1 MELEKIYQWRI
12 EKITTE
18 TPLVQ
23 SLFLTCQE
31 DRPTFVAGQ
40 YLTIKLPGHNPVEGK
55 DYSIAST
62 PNEQLVRITVKTMG
76 KFSTAINRL
85 EVGDVITTGAPY
97 GYFYPEP
104 DDVTALVLVAGG
116 IGITP
121 CFSIIKDLLEKKDP
135 RQIHLLF
142 SNRTEKDIVFE
153 AEINKL
159 STDYKN
165 FKVTHFITRET
176 PQSVEY
182 QAGRLSGHRMVE
194 ETGYLSQ
201 PEFFLCGSIH
211 FTKDL
216 WKDLK
221 SSGVSEA
228 RLYTEG
234 FF

>member
-1 MELEKIYQWRI
+1 MELEKIYRWRI
-12 EKITTE
+12 EKITSE

-23 SLFLTCQE
+23 SLFLTCLE

-55 DYSIAST
+55 DYSLAST
-62 PNEQLVRITVKTMG
+62 PNEPLVRITVKTMG
-76 KFSTAINRL
+76 EFSTAINNL
-85 EVGDVITTGAPY
+85 EVGDTITTGAPY

-104 DDVTALVLVAGG
+104 NDATPLVLIAGG

-135 RQIHLLF
+135 RQIHLLY

-153 AEINKL
+153 TEINKL
-159 STDYKN
+159 SADCNN
-165 FKVTHFITRET
+165 FKVTHFITRAN
-176 PQSVEY
+176 PQSVDY
-182 QAGRLSGHRMVE
+182 QAGRLSGNRIVQD
-194 ETGYLSQ
+194 TRYLGQ
-201 PEFFLCGSIH
+201 PEFFLCGSIQ
-211 FTKDL
+211 FTKEL